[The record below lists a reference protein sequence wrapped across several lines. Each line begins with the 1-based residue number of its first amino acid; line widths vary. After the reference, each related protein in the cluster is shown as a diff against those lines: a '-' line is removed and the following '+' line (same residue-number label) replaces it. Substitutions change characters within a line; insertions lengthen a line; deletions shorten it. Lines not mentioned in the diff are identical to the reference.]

1 MFLFRIALR
10 NVLRQYGRTS
20 LSMISIIVGVAL
32 IIMGRGFVGGGREN
46 IIRAQIDSVS
56 GHVLAVPRD
65 YPMSG
70 TRHPVDNLLALDEA
84 TGAWLDAH
92 TEAWTTR
99 TLFAPRIVKGSDAI
113 RGRAIGFH
121 PERDERVFPRES
133 WRVTGTIPT
142 TAEDGVLISRGVG
155 RVLDIGPGDHLFLQ
169 VRTADGALNA
179 LELPVSGVLVTGN
192 PGIDRIGLFV
202 PQALVEK
209 LVVTRDRFSHLATRL
224 ADRDDSPRFAKE
236 LETRL
241 AGAASVTTWREETQ
255 DLIEIQR
262 IRQTAMDLLALAIMA
277 IAATGIA
284 NTVLMAAHERV
295 REIGTLRAMG
305 LDRRGVVGLFV
316 LEGLVMGGVGGLLGA
331 LLGGSFNHKLS
342 VDGIDLSSFI
352 EAAGTGGIYDSM
364 PMSSMLYTESS
375 LALAVGAAL
384 VGLAVAVLSSV
395 YPAVIA
401 ARRPPA
407 EAMRAD

>member
-1 MFLFRIALR
+1 M
-10 NVLRQYGRTS
+10 
-20 LSMISIIVGVAL
+20 
-32 IIMGRGFVGGGREN
+32 
-46 IIRAQIDSVS
+46 
-56 GHVLAVPRD
+56 
-65 YPMSG
+65 
-70 TRHPVDNLLALDEA
+70 
-84 TGAWLDAH
+84 
-92 TEAWTTR
+92 
-99 TLFAPRIVKGSDAI
+99 
-113 RGRAIGFH
+113 
-121 PERDERVFPRES
+121 
-133 WRVTGTIPT
+133 
-142 TAEDGVLISRGVG
+142 
-155 RVLDIGPGDHLFLQ
+155 
-169 VRTADGALNA
+169 
-179 LELPVSGVLVTGN
+179 
-192 PGIDRIGLFV
+192 
-202 PQALVEK
+202 
-209 LVVTRDRFSHLATRL
+209 VTRDRFSHLAIRL

-255 DLIEIQR
+255 DLIELQR

-316 LEGLVMGGVGGLLGA
+316 LEGLVMGSVGGLLGA
-331 LLGGSFNHKLS
+331 LLGGGYNHKLS

-375 LALAVGAAL
+375 LAVAAGAAL
-384 VGLAVAVLSSV
+384 VGLLVAVLSSV

-401 ARRPPA
+401 ARLPPA
-407 EAMRAD
+407 EAMRAE

>member
-20 LSMISIIVGVAL
+20 LSMISIVVGVAL

-65 YPMSG
+65 YPTSG
-70 TRHPVDNLLALDEA
+70 ARHPVDDLLTLDEA
-84 TGAWLDAH
+84 TRAWLDAH

-121 PERDERVFPRES
+121 PERDESVFPREN

-142 TAEDGVLISRGVG
+142 TPEDGVLISRGVG

-179 LELPVSGVLVTGN
+179 LELPVSGVLTTGN

-209 LVVTRDRFSHLATRL
+209 LVVTRNRFSHLAIRL
-224 ADRDDSPRFAKE
+224 ADRDDSPGFAKE
-236 LETRL
+236 LETRF
-241 AGAASVTTWREETQ
+241 AGAATVTTWREEAQ
-255 DLIEIQR
+255 DLLELQR

-331 LLGGSFNHKLS
+331 LLGGGYNHKLS

-352 EAAGTGGIYDSM
+352 EAAGSGGIYDSM

-375 LALAVGAAL
+375 LAVAVGAAL
-384 VGLAVAVLSSV
+384 VGLLVAVLSSV

-401 ARRPPA
+401 SRRPPA
-407 EAMRAD
+407 EAMRAE